1 MNALVSL
8 WPLVTTL
15 QTKNYAIGLIHEAI
29 IGKTISTTVMP
40 TAVQTIAS
48 CIQRCRQC
56 RETVTKML
64 LPASRLHPPL
74 PPCVHCSQWGTARI
88 HTVRCILTVT
98 STAGWKGG
106 LLLAEHRLLI
116 LIIDHRFYERTSINQ
131 CLFNIPTKGNNSHN
145 SNTIHNLNPDP
156 TLPLTV

>member
-1 MNALVSL
+1 MERLSVRPSCRRPCRQSPRVFNAVGNAARQLQRCCCQPPDSTRRCHRVS
-8 WPLVTTL
+8 
-15 QTKNYAIGLIHEAI
+15 
-29 IGKTISTTVMP
+29 
-40 TAVQTIAS
+40 TAVNGA
-48 CIQRCRQC
+48 
-56 RETVTKML
+56 
-64 LPASRLHPPL
+64 
-74 PPCVHCSQWGTARI
+74 TARI